1 MPTVILFLHGGFLSL
16 AVIDRRQNRRDSS
29 RDVIEKRI
37 SIVKD
42 IRVGDPHRAHVDILC
57 SIALSSVKVRS
68 KGVPTN
74 FRELYDGWIEALS
87 AQALNERFYR
97 ELANWFFWA
106 TKNVEFPAAARA
118 RDSETT
124 DKEKQYAF
132 DAQNQIEVIRLLTR
146 LIFVWFIKE
155 KGLVPNELFDVPSL
169 RALLVDDPTED
180 RDASTYY
187 KAVVQNLFFATLNT
201 EMNDDRKWRTRGKD
215 GGLDGQYLIHTVYR
229 FRDAFRDPDLALSLF
244 KQVPFLNG
252 GLFECL
258 DRDVSERDLERNPE
272 LKKRITREGK
282 KDVLRIDGFSERR
295 DNPLRVPNKLF
306 FASREEV
313 DLSEE
318 YDAKSRS
325 AEKVDGLIELFS
337 RYKFTVEENTP
348 VEEEV
353 ALDPELLGKVFE
365 NLLASYNVDTRTT
378 ARKKSGSFYT
388 PREVVDYMV
397 DEALI
402 AYFEQKL
409 GSPPA
414 SPSPGKPR
422 QQALDIQMP
431 GEFDLGAATRPDKPD
446 ASVPSSQRPRLV
458 NLLNLAIK
466 EGNPFTPAETDL
478 LIAAID
484 NLKALDPACGS
495 GAFPMGCF
503 KS

>member
-1 MPTVILFLHGGFLSL
+1 
-16 AVIDRRQNRRDSS
+16 N
-29 RDVIEKRI
+29 
-37 SIVKD
+37 
-42 IRVGDPHRAHVDILC
+42 
-57 SIALSSVKVRS
+57 
-68 KGVPTN
+68 
-74 FRELYDGWIEALS
+74 
-87 AQALNERFYR
+87 
-97 ELANWFFWA
+97 
-106 TKNVEFPAAARA
+106 
-118 RDSETT
+118 ETT
-124 DKEKQYAF
+124 DKVKRDAF
-132 DAQNQIEVIRLLTR
+132 DAQNQIAVIRLLTR

-201 EMNDDRKWRTRGKD
+201 EMNDDRKWRTKGKD

-229 FRDAFRDPDLALSLF
+229 FRDAFRDPDQALGLF

-258 DRDVSERDLERNPE
+258 DRDVSERDIERNPD

-282 KDVLRIDGFSERR
+282 KDVLRIDGFSERA

-365 NLLASYNVDTRTT
+365 NLLASYNADTRTT

-409 GSPPA
+409 AVQPTVA
-414 SPSPGKPR
+414 SSSRPR
-422 QQALDIQMP
+422 QQALGMAMP
-431 GEFDLGAATRPDKPD
+431 GEFDLGSTIQADKRD
-446 ASVPSSQRPRLV
+446 TSGSDSHRPRLV
-458 NLLNLAIK
+458 N
-466 EGNPFTPAETDL
+466 
-478 LIAAID
+478 
-484 NLKALDPACGS
+484 
-495 GAFPMGCF
+495 
-503 KS
+503 